1 MKTTLILGL
10 FAVLFSACSTTRIY
24 IVRHGER
31 LNASDTTSL
40 SEAGYERAETL
51 ALVMADKNLDSIFVS
66 PYARTR
72 QTAQPTAER
81 TGIVPVEYNPR
92 PTDLIANRLK
102 QVKGKNMLVVGH
114 SDTILEVAKWLEAK
128 PVRQKIEATDFDNLL
143 IVTIKQRLGRRKTT
157 LQERVYGRP
166 TLP

>member
-1 MKTTLILGL
+1 MKKLLIVALLGL
-10 FAVLFSACSTTRIY
+10 LSSACSTTRIY

-31 LNASDTTSL
+31 LNTSDTTSL

-72 QTAQPTAER
+72 QTAQPIAER
-81 TGIVPVEYNPR
+81 LGIVPVEYNPR
-92 PTDLIANRLK
+92 PTELIASRLK
-102 QVKGKNMLVVGH
+102 RIKGKNILVVGH
-114 SDTILEVAKWLEAK
+114 SDTILEVVKWLEAK
-128 PVRQKIEATDFDNLL
+128 PARQKIESTDFDNLL
-143 IVTIKQRLGRRKTT
+143 IVTIKQGLGGKKST
-157 LQERVYGRP
+157 LQERVYGRL